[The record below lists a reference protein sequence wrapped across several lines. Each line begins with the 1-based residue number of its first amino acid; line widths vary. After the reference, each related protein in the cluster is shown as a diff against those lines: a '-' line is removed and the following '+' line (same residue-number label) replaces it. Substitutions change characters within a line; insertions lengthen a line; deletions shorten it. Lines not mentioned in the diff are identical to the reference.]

1 MINDRKE
8 ANIVIAKRV
17 AKELKNGQVVN
28 LGFGVPMM
36 VPQFIPKDVDVIFHS
51 ENGLVGMGED
61 ASSDSIDKD
70 LTNAGGVYVTIEN
83 YGSYFDSPTS
93 FGIVR
98 GGHLDSTILGAFE
111 VDQDGNLANWA
122 VPGKFVPG
130 MGGAMDLV
138 TGAKQVIVAMF
149 HTAKGSPKILKKC
162 SLPLTGA
169 KVVDI
174 IITEFGLFEV
184 TPDGLV
190 LKEIQKNSSLDEIR
204 KFTEA
209 DFEVSSQLKCMDD
222 GSPITA

>member
-17 AKELKNGQVVN
+17 AKELKDGQVVN

-36 VPQFIPKDVDVIFHS
+36 VPQFISKDVNVIFHS
-51 ENGLVGMGED
+51 ENGLVGMGAD
-61 ASSDSIDKD
+61 APSEAIDKD
-70 LTNAGGVYVTIEN
+70 LTNAGGVYVTIED

-111 VDQDGNLANWA
+111 VDQEGNLANWA
-122 VPGKFVPG
+122 VPGKFIPG

-169 KVVDI
+169 KVVDK

-184 TPDGLV
+184 TPQGLI
-190 LKEIQKNSSLDEIR
+190 LKEIQKDSSLDEIR
-204 KFTEA
+204 KYTEA
-209 DFEVSSQLKCMDD
+209 DYQVSPQLKRMDD